1 MVSARNN
8 GLRLLRTLKHGWAC
22 SQLKGSTLA
31 KMPGPNFRGRSF
43 AAFLFDMDGTIL
55 DSSAVVERVW
65 RAWATR
71 HGIDPTELLASIHG
85 VRAEDTIRRF
95 GPVGIDVAAEV
106 ALLHQEEMADV
117 EGIVPIEGAE
127 ALIAGLDPNCWAVVT
142 SAPRSLA
149 RVRLCSVGLPIPY
162 TLVAAEDVKRGKP
175 EPDGFL
181 KAAMLLGVPIA
192 DCLVFEDSPSGI
204 AAAKAAGAHVV
215 VVGDRVPIEDG
226 MFSLVNYLPHE

>member
-1 MVSARNN
+1 
-8 GLRLLRTLKHGWAC
+8 
-22 SQLKGSTLA
+22 
-31 KMPGPNFRGRSF
+31 MPGPNFRGRSF

-127 ALIAGLDPNCWAVVT
+127 ALIAGLDPNSWAVVT